1 MSNEFEYLSDEE
13 LLRLID
19 CAEGDGLLSA
29 PHDLK
34 ENTLNLICHSE
45 GAQRLKN
52 PEERSF
58 ASLRMTGE
66 GQADSGSNPADS
78 GTGSSAELKKKNA
91 KKQFYRYCARVA
103 LGCAASLAI
112 LVSAGPVSQL
122 VKDAPKPETSISQ
135 QVNQLSFNLSNAL
148 DRVSNAIANYQFGNS
163 EGNRNE

>member
-19 CAEGDGLLSA
+19 YAEDDGLLSA

-34 ENTLNLICHSE
+34 ENVLTEIP
-45 GAQRLKN
+45 RL
-52 PEERSF
+52 EVR
-58 ASLRMTGE
+58 
-66 GQADSGSNPADS
+66 QANR
-78 GTGSSAELKKKNA
+78 KNA
-91 KKQFYRYCARVA
+91 KTQFYRYCARVA

-112 LVSAGPVSQL
+112 LVSSGPVSQL

>member
-1 MSNEFEYLSDEE
+1 MSENLDYLSDEE

-34 ENTLNLICHSE
+34 ENVLTEIP
-45 GAQRLKN
+45 RLEVRQTN
-52 PEERSF
+52 R
-58 ASLRMTGE
+58 
-66 GQADSGSNPADS
+66 
-78 GTGSSAELKKKNA
+78 KNA

-112 LVSAGPVSQL
+112 LVSSGPVSKL

-135 QVNQLSFNLSNAL
+135 QVNDLSFSLSSAL
-148 DRVSNAIANYQFGNS
+148 DQVSNAIANYQFG
-163 EGNRNE
+163 GKPQ

>member
-52 PEERSF
+52 PEEGSF

-66 GQADSGSNPADS
+66 RQADS
-78 GTGSSAELKKKNA
+78 GTGSPAELKKKNA

-112 LVSAGPVSQL
+112 LVSSGPVSQL
-122 VKDAPKPETSISQ
+122 VKNAPRPETSISQ
-135 QVNQLSFNLSNAL
+135 QVNDFSFSLSSAL
-148 DRVSNAIANYQFGNS
+148 DRVSNAIANYQFG
-163 EGNRNE
+163 GKPQ

>member
-1 MSNEFEYLSDEE
+1 MSENLDYLSDEE

-52 PEERSF
+52 PEEGSF
-58 ASLRMTGE
+58 ASLRMTE
-66 GQADSGSNPADS
+66 QK
-78 GTGSSAELKKKNA
+78 AEQKKKNA

-112 LVSAGPVSQL
+112 LVSSGPVSQL
-122 VKDAPKPETSISQ
+122 VKNAPRPETSISQ
-135 QVNQLSFNLSNAL
+135 QVNDFSFSLSSAL
-148 DRVSNAIANYQFGNS
+148 DRVSNAIANYQFG
-163 EGNRNE
+163 GKPQ